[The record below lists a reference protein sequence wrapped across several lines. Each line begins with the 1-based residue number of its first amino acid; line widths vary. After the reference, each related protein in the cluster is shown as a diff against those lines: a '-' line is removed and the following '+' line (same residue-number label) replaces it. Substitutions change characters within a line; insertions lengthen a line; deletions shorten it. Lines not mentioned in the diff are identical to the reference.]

1 VPFWQLSHDDRFL
14 PQGLDRAADLAGHS
28 RRGPD

>member
-1 VPFWQLSHDDRFL
+1 VPFWQLSHDDGLLR
-14 PQGLDRAADLAGHS
+14 QGLDRAADLD